1 MGRFG
6 SNTSQSGVDRR
17 GLGAGLTATG
27 WAAVH
32 WQNGR
37 FLQVCCAVVYVYVCV
52 WGGGHLFRSGLCM
65 QPGSIKG
72 YVPSGRQSDECIPCC
87 PLCCRLS
94 DQGGG
99 IPEGMVDSVW
109 QFGFTT
115 SGTRAGCP
123 ARGGSGLRGAGGALL
138 GGAGQA
144 GSSGEGG
151 GPLGE
156 GLGFD
161 TAPPGA
167 SFGAAF
173 GAIEGSSRFRIAGA
187 LAHTLLGP
195 ATSRDCWP
203 LALLLRVP
211 VPLVFSRPFPA
222 SRSPAGGACRSAC
235 RGSASACT
243 APPRAG
249 ATARRRL
256 YAPQRSRPSIP
267 PHPTPP
273 HTQALALACPSAAC
287 TRATLAATCDW
298 STCPGACAAWP
309 RVLQPELVELS
320 RPCRAWEPAFKLA
333 RCTRPCC
340 SRRHTTPSFAPALP
354 AAATALTASSRSSAW
369 RTRYGRNP
377 GQSCRRA
384 RCRPAPRPR
393 EWARST
399 WQRK

>member
-1 MGRFG
+1 M
-6 SNTSQSGVDRR
+6 
-17 GLGAGLTATG
+17 
-27 WAAVH
+27 
-32 WQNGR
+32 
-37 FLQVCCAVVYVYVCV
+37 
-52 WGGGHLFRSGLCM
+52 FRSGLCM

-115 SGTRAGCP
+115 SGTRAGRP

-156 GLGFD
+156 GLDFD

-167 SFGAAF
+167 SLGAAF

-187 LAHTLLGP
+187 LVPLLGLS
-195 ATSRDCWP
+195 TGRNCWQ
-203 LALLLRVP
+203 LTFVA
-211 VPLVFSRPFPA
+211 
-222 SRSPAGGACRSAC
+222 RSCCARRWLPGPHHCRQAGAPAGGACRGVMHAE
-235 RGSASACT
+235 AL
-243 APPRAG
+243 PLH
-249 ATARRRL
+249 ARRCLRAVSWGAGRGGGGGGGGGGARL
-256 YAPQRSRPSIP
+256 SADYMCPNACHPPLP
-267 PHPTPP
+267 PHPL
-273 HTQALALACPSAAC
+273 QALASACPSAAC
-287 TRATLAATCDW
+287 MRATLAATCVW

-309 RVLQPELVELS
+309 RALQPELVEQS
-320 RPCRAWEPAFKLA
+320 RPCRAWEPASKLA

-340 SRRHTTPSFAPALP
+340 SRRHTTPSFAPALH
-354 AAATALTASSRSSAW
+354 AAATALTASSRLSAW

-384 RCRPAPRPR
+384 RCRPAPRLR
-393 EWARST
+393 ERARST